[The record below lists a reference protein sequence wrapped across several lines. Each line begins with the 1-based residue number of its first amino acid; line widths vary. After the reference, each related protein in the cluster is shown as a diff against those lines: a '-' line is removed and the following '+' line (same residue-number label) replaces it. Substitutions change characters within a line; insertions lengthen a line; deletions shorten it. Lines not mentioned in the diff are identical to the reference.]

1 MMYSVR
7 PNTHLGLWLNDDDDD
22 DNKNWVDTQGNPE
35 LPFFQTTYC

>member
-7 PNTHLGLWLNDDDDD
+7 PNTHLGLWLNDDDD